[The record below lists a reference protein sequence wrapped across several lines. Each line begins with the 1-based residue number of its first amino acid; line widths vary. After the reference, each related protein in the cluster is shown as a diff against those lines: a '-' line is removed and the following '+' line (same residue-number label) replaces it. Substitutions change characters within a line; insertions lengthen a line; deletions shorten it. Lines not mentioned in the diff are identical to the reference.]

1 MSAAAVPDEISLF
14 PLHTVLFPGG
24 SLPLRVFE
32 PRYMEMVSACLR
44 ANEPFGVCLIREG
57 REVGAPAVPHSV
69 GCLARIA
76 QWDMQQLGVLNIVA
90 RGERRFRIVER
101 SVQRDGLAR
110 ARIELLAEEGNEA
123 VPEESE
129 VGVRLLRAILDE
141 AVDVGARIEEP
152 FRFESASWVSA
163 RLTEALPLSPAMKQ
177 ELLETDTGD
186 RRLAALCDFLRKQK
200 LGPAA

>member
-1 MSAAAVPDEISLF
+1 LSVPAVPDEISLF

-24 SLPLRVFE
+24 LLPLRVFE

-44 ANEPFGVCLIREG
+44 GNEPFGVCLIREG

-101 SVQRDGLAR
+101 SVQPDGLCTRPDRVAR
-110 ARIELLAEEGNEA
+110 RRRERSGVGRIG
-123 VPEESE
+123 S
-129 VGVRLLRAILDE
+129 RRAT
-141 AVDVGARIEEP
+141 
-152 FRFESASWVSA
+152 ASGH
-163 RLTEALPLSPAMKQ
+163 PQ
-177 ELLETDTGD
+177 
-186 RRLAALCDFLRKQK
+186 
-200 LGPAA
+200 

>member
-1 MSAAAVPDEISLF
+1 LSASAGPDEIALF

-24 SLPLRVFE
+24 LLPLRVFE

-44 ANEPFGVCLIREG
+44 ASEPFGVCLIREG
-57 REVGAPAVPHSV
+57 REVGAPAVPHPV
-69 GCLARIA
+69 GCLARIV

-90 RGERRFRIVER
+90 RGEARFRIVER
-101 SVQRDGLAR
+101 SVQPNGLAR
-110 ARIELLAEEGNEA
+110 ARIELLADEGNEA
-123 VPEESE
+123 VPEEAE

-141 AVDVGARIEEP
+141 VVGARVEEP

-163 RLTEALPLSPAMKQ
+163 RLAEILPLSPAMKQ
-177 ELLETDTGD
+177 NLLEIDAGD
-186 RRLAALCDFLRKQK
+186 RRLDALCDFLRKQK

>member
-1 MSAAAVPDEISLF
+1 MSVPAVPDEIALF

-24 SLPLRVFE
+24 LLPLRVFE
-32 PRYMEMVSACLR
+32 QRYMEMVSACLR
-44 ANEPFGVCLIREG
+44 ASEPFGVCLIREG

-69 GCLARIA
+69 GCVARIA

-90 RGERRFRIVER
+90 RGERRFRIIER
-101 SVQRDGLAR
+101 RVQNDGLAR

-123 VPEESE
+123 VPEESQ

-141 AVDVGARIEEP
+141 GAGARVEEP

-163 RLTEALPLSPAMKQ
+163 RLAEILPLSPATKQ
-177 ELLETDTGD
+177 DLLETDAGD
-186 RRLAALCDFLRKQK
+186 RRLDALCDFLRKQR
-200 LGPAA
+200 LEPSA

>member
-1 MSAAAVPDEISLF
+1 LSAAAVPDEIPLF

-24 SLPLRVFE
+24 LLPLRVFE
-32 PRYMEMVSACLR
+32 PRYMEMVSTCLR

-69 GCLARIA
+69 GCLARIV
-76 QWDMQQLGVLNIVA
+76 QWDMQQLGVLTIVA
-90 RGERRFRIVER
+90 RGERRFRILER

-141 AVDVGARIEEP
+141 DVDAGARIEQP

-163 RLTEALPLSPAMKQ
+163 RLAETLPLSPALKQ
-177 ELLETDTGD
+177 DLLETDAGD
-186 RRLAALCDFLRKQK
+186 RRLEALCEFLRKQK
-200 LGPAA
+200 LGPSA

>member
-1 MSAAAVPDEISLF
+1 MSAAAVPDEIALF

-24 SLPLRVFE
+24 LLPLRVFE

-44 ANEPFGVCLIREG
+44 ASEPFGVCLIREG

-69 GCLARIA
+69 GCLARIV

-101 SVQRDGLAR
+101 RVQRDGLAR

-123 VPEESE
+123 VPEDSE
-129 VGVRLLRAILDE
+129 IGVRLLRAILDE
-141 AVDVGARIEEP
+141 GVDVSARVEQP
-152 FRFESASWVSA
+152 FRFDSASWVSA
-163 RLTEALPLSPAMKQ
+163 RLAELLPLSPAMKQ
-177 ELLETDTGD
+177 DLLETDAGD
-186 RRLAALCDFLRKQK
+186 KRLDALCDFLHKQK
-200 LGPAA
+200 PGPAA

>member
-1 MSAAAVPDEISLF
+1 LSAAAVPDEIPLF

-24 SLPLRVFE
+24 LLPLRVFE
-32 PRYMEMVSACLR
+32 PRYMEMVSTCLR

-57 REVGAPAVPHSV
+57 REVGAPAVPYSV
-69 GCLARIA
+69 GCLARIV

-90 RGERRFRIVER
+90 RGERRFRILER

-141 AVDVGARIEEP
+141 AVKVGARIEEP

-163 RLTEALPLSPAMKQ
+163 RLAETLPLSPALKQ
-177 ELLETDTGD
+177 DLLETDAGD
-186 RRLAALCDFLRKQK
+186 RRLDALCDFLRKEK
-200 LGPAA
+200 RGPSA

>member
-1 MSAAAVPDEISLF
+1 MSVPAVPDEISLF

-24 SLPLRVFE
+24 LLPLRVFE

-44 ANEPFGVCLIREG
+44 GNEPFGVCLIREG
-57 REVGAPAVPHSV
+57 REVGAPAIPHSV

-123 VPEESE
+123 VSEESE
-129 VGVRLLRAILDE
+129 VGVRLLRAILNE
-141 AVDVGARIEEP
+141 GADVGARVEEP

-163 RLTEALPLSPAMKQ
+163 RLAEILPLSPAMKQ
-177 ELLETDTGD
+177 DLLETDAGD
-186 RRLAALCDFLRKQK
+186 RRLDKLCDFLRKQK
-200 LGPAA
+200 PGSPA

>member
-1 MSAAAVPDEISLF
+1 MSVAAVPDEIPLF

-24 SLPLRVFE
+24 LLPLRVFE
-32 PRYMEMVSACLR
+32 PRYMEMVSTCLR

-69 GCLARIA
+69 GCLARIV
-76 QWDMQQLGVLNIVA
+76 QWDMQQLGVLTIVA
-90 RGERRFRIVER
+90 RGERRFHILER

-123 VPEESE
+123 VPEESQL
-129 VGVRLLRAILDE
+129 GARLLRAILDE
-141 AVDVGARIEEP
+141 DADAGARIEQP

-163 RLTEALPLSPAMKQ
+163 RLAETLPLSPALKQ
-177 ELLETDTGD
+177 DLLETDAGD
-186 RRLAALCDFLRKQK
+186 RRLDALCEFLRKQK
-200 LGPAA
+200 LGPST

>member
-1 MSAAAVPDEISLF
+1 MSAAAVPDEIPLF

-24 SLPLRVFE
+24 LLPLRVFE
-32 PRYMEMVSACLR
+32 PRYMEMVSTCLR
-44 ANEPFGVCLIREG
+44 ANETFGVCLIREG

-69 GCLARIA
+69 GCLARIV
-76 QWDMQQLGVLNIVA
+76 QWDMQQLGVLTIVA
-90 RGERRFRIVER
+90 RGERRFRILER

-141 AVDVGARIEEP
+141 DVDAGARIEQP

-163 RLTEALPLSPAMKQ
+163 RLAETLPLSPALKQ
-177 ELLETDTGD
+177 DLLETDAGD
-186 RRLAALCDFLRKQK
+186 RRLEALCELLRKQK
-200 LGPAA
+200 LGPSA

>member
-1 MSAAAVPDEISLF
+1 MSVAAVPDEIPLF

-24 SLPLRVFE
+24 LLPLRVFE
-32 PRYMEMVSACLR
+32 PRYMEMVSTCLR

-69 GCLARIA
+69 GCLARIV
-76 QWDMQQLGVLNIVA
+76 QWDMQQLGVLTIVA
-90 RGERRFRIVER
+90 RGERRFRILER

-141 AVDVGARIEEP
+141 DVDAGARIEQP

-163 RLTEALPLSPAMKQ
+163 RLAETLPLSPALKQ
-177 ELLETDTGD
+177 DLLETDAGD
-186 RRLAALCDFLRKQK
+186 RRLEALCEFLRKQK
-200 LGPAA
+200 LGPSA

>member
-1 MSAAAVPDEISLF
+1 
-14 PLHTVLFPGG
+14 VLFPGG
-24 SLPLRVFE
+24 LLPLRVFE

-101 SVQRDGLAR
+101 SVQRDGLCR
-110 ARIELLAEEGNEA
+110 ARSSCLPKKGTKRCRTR
-123 VPEESE
+123 SE
-129 VGVRLLRAILDE
+129 VGVRLLRAILE
-141 AVDVGARIEEP
+141 
-152 FRFESASWVSA
+152 
-163 RLTEALPLSPAMKQ
+163 
-177 ELLETDTGD
+177 
-186 RRLAALCDFLRKQK
+186 
-200 LGPAA
+200 